1 VPQGLTPGLR
11 VVVASVGAITPLGP
25 TAGDLWEGARAG
37 RVAIRRVR
45 QLTTQG
51 YGTRVGAEV
60 PAGQLPEHDYRRPR
74 GHREPAIDFALLA
87 AEEALAGCGFDRS
100 RIAAERWAVVVGT
113 CNAGLESAESW
124 FLAEHSWAVNPA
136 SSLLLVPAQA
146 LAEALSGA
154 FDIRG
159 PVISLNTACAAGA
172 NAIGYAADLIRS
184 GQADAVL
191 AGASDALS
199 EVAFA
204 GFSALEALS
213 PEAAAPYSRNRQG
226 LSLGEG
232 SAMLV
237 LLRDDLAQTLGV
249 AALAEVAGYGLSADG
264 YNPTAPHPEGEGAA
278 RAIRAALADAG
289 VAPEL
294 VAYINGHGT
303 GTPKNDS
310 AETNAIR
317 LALGD
322 AADRVLVSSTKSMIG
337 HLLGAAGAVEAVVTI
352 KALEAQVA
360 PPTANFDAADP
371 DCDLDYVSN
380 VARPV
385 PMDVAL
391 SNNFAFGGANA
402 CLALA
407 RPGVLP
413 APAGRSPERVV
424 VTGLAALT
432 CAGSDMAATWAA
444 VESGRNLLT
453 AVDGPRRGRVEID
466 PATYLSPREARRLDR
481 LSLFAVAS
489 ARLSLRDAGLEVG
502 PHNRAAVGVLLGT
515 ALGPVESV
523 ENFIRPLL
531 EEGPEAANPA
541 IFPNT
546 VATAA
551 AGYVGIHCGAVG
563 PTSTITAGH
572 AAGAAALC
580 YARDMVAWGRA
591 QAMVGLA
598 VDTLTETVVD
608 VYRRLRIMRG
618 GFGLSEAAVG
628 LVLESLAGARAR
640 GARIYGEL
648 LGYAVTSDARGIAQ
662 FDRSGEGIE
671 RAARLALERSGLA
684 PGDVT
689 DVFAGFT
696 GHQAADAAER
706 AALARLGV
714 GRARVRAPRL
724 ALGEPGGAG
733 GSLAAALALH
743 AGAEVALVNASSFG
757 GTTVSL
763 VLRGGAPA

>member
-1 VPQGLTPGLR
+1 MPQGFIPGLR
-11 VVVASVGAITPLGP
+11 VVVAGLGAITPFGP
-25 TAGDLWEGARAG
+25 TADDLWEGVRTG
-37 RVAIRRVR
+37 TVAIRRVR
-45 QLTTQG
+45 QIATQG
-51 YGTRVGAEV
+51 YGTRVAAEV
-60 PAGQLPEHDYRRPR
+60 PPGELPEHDYRRPR

-87 AEEALAGCGFDRS
+87 AEEALAGCGFEPD
-100 RIAAERWAVVVGT
+100 RIAGDRWAVVVGT

-124 FLAEHSWAVNPA
+124 YLAENSWAVNPA
-136 SSLLLVPAQA
+136 SPLLLVPPQA

-154 FDIRG
+154 FGIRG

-184 GQADAVL
+184 GHADAVL

-213 PEAAAPYSRNRQG
+213 PEAAAPYSLGRRG

-237 LLRDDLAQTLGV
+237 LVRHDLAQSLGV
-249 AALAEVAGYGLSADG
+249 KALAEVAGYGLSADG

-278 RAIRAALADAG
+278 RAIRAAMADAG
-289 VAPEL
+289 VAPKQ
-294 VAYINGHGT
+294 VAYVNGHGT

-322 AADRVLVSSTKSMIG
+322 AANGVLVSSTKSMIG
-337 HLLGAAGAVEAVVTI
+337 HLLGAAGAVEAAVTI
-352 KALEAQVA
+352 KALGAQVA
-360 PPTANFDAADP
+360 PPTANFDIADP
-371 DCDLDYVSN
+371 ECDLDYVSN

-385 PMDVAL
+385 RMDVAL

-407 RPGVLP
+407 RPGILP
-413 APAGRSPERVV
+413 PPPGRSPERVV
-424 VTGLAALT
+424 VTGIATLT
-432 CAGSDMAATWAA
+432 CAGSDPAAAWAA
-444 VESGRNLLT
+444 LDSGASL
-453 AVDGPRRGRVEID
+453 AAGVDGPRRGRLEIN
-466 PATYLSPREARRLDR
+466 PADHMSPREARRLDR
-481 LSLFAVAS
+481 LSLFAVAA
-489 ARLSLRDAGLEVG
+489 ARLSLRDADLEVG
-502 PHNRAAVGVLLGT
+502 PHNRAAIGVLLGT
-515 ALGPVESV
+515 GLGPLESL
-523 ENFIRPLL
+523 ETFLRPLL
-531 EEGPEAANPA
+531 EEGPAAANPA

-546 VATAA
+546 VSTAA

-598 VDTLTETVVD
+598 VDALSDIVVD

-618 GFGLSEAAVG
+618 SFWLSEAAIG
-628 LVLESLAGARAR
+628 LVLESLDSARSR

-648 LGYAVTSDARGIAQ
+648 LGYGVTSDARGIAQ
-662 FDRSGEGIE
+662 FDRDGDGIE
-671 RAARLALERSGLA
+671 RAARLALERSGLRT
-684 PGDVT
+684 GDLT
-689 DVFAGFT
+689 DVFAGFR

-706 AALARLGV
+706 AALARLGAT
-714 GRARVRAPRL
+714 GARLHAPGL
-724 ALGEPGGAG
+724 VLGEPGGAG
-733 GSLAAALALH
+733 GSLSAALALH
-743 AGAEVALVNASSFG
+743 AGADLALINASSLG
-757 GTTVSL
+757 GTSVSL